1 MQLFAVILYICLLKQ
16 LFMERQTYDRIIDIL
31 HREVKPALGCTE
43 PIAVAIAV
51 ARAAS
56 EGDVVSKVEVK
67 VSPNILKNAMGVGI
81 PGTGLTGLPV
91 AAALAVVCGKWEYGL
106 EVLKEVSPESVEA
119 AKRFSEEGRVSVSLA
134 DSHKMLYAEADCTFE
149 DGSTSVCIIE
159 DEHDSIVYVA
169 RNGEVIEDRRKD
181 ASAESVDEA
190 ESGKFL
196 KLSLVYEFATTC
208 DLADLDLMREEVA
221 MNTAISDEGLRGDY
235 GLKVGKT
242 ICAGINEE
250 VFGTDLM
257 AACMSM
263 TAAASDARMAGCTMP
278 AMSNSGSGNQ
288 GLTVSLPV
296 IAAARH
302 LKSSEEQLLRALV
315 LSNLIAIHIKSYLGR
330 LSALCGCVVA
340 STGAACGIV
349 MLRGGSVSQMGATI
363 KNMIGSITGMVCDGA
378 KEGCAMKV
386 ASGVSCALQSAVLAL
401 DGICVN
407 FTDGIIDQQ
416 VEKTISN
423 LGEIGSRGMLQTD
436 SVILDIMVCK

>member
-1 MQLFAVILYICLLKQ
+1 MDKL
-16 LFMERQTYDRIIDIL
+16 TYDRILRIL
-31 HREVKPALGCTE
+31 HQEVKPALGCTE

-51 ARAAS
+51 SRAAA
-56 EGDVVSKVEVK
+56 EGKSPVERVVVR

-91 AAALAVVCGKWEYGL
+91 AAALAVICGKWEYGL
-106 EVLKEVSPESVEA
+106 EVLRNVNSEA
-119 AKRFSEEGRVSVSLA
+119 AAAAKKFVDEGRVSVALS
-134 DSHKMLYAEADCTFE
+134 DSPKMLYAEAECFFT
-149 DGSTSVCIIE
+149 DGSSARAIIE
-159 DEHDSIVYVA
+159 DHHDSIVYVA
-169 RNGEVIEDRRKD
+169 RNGRVLSDLRSKDTCENSKEDDGR
-181 ASAESVDEA
+181 
-190 ESGKFL
+190 FL
-196 KLSLVYEFATTC
+196 VLSLINEFAQTA
-208 DLADLDLMREEVA
+208 DLKDLDLMKDMVA
-221 MNTAISDEGLRGDY
+221 MNTAISEEGLRGDY
-235 GLKVGKT
+235 GLRVGKT
-242 ICAGINEE
+242 ILDEKYRE
-250 VFGTDLM
+250 VFGSMLCTRCM
-257 AACMSM
+257 AM

-302 LKSSEEQLLRALV
+302 LGSSEEELIRALA

-349 MLRGGSVSQMGATI
+349 MLRGGDVPHMGAAI

-401 DGICVN
+401 NDICIHP
-407 FTDGIIDQQ
+407 TDGIIDQE
-416 VEKTISN
+416 VEKTIGN

-436 SVILDIMVCK
+436 SVILNIMVSK